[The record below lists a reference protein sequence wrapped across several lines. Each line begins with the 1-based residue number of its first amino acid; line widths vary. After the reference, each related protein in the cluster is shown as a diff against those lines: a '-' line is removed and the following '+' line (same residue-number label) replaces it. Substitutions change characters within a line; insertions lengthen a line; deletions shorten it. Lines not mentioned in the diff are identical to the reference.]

1 MQIKGIFSSALW
13 RDPLK
18 SNLRANFEAFKY
30 ENDNRVGA
38 PDCGAEVWDLSRPP
52 IEWKEIKIGLGLNCF
67 IQLADFQAA
76 RVHLSGLNESVL
88 RTLSLE

>member
-1 MQIKGIFSSALW
+1 MCWLRKSDSSVTAVVKIEMQIKGIFSSALP

-18 SNLRANFEAFKY
+18 SNLTANFEAFKY

-52 IEWKEIKIGLGLNCF
+52 IENGK
-67 IQLADFQAA
+67 
-76 RVHLSGLNESVL
+76 R
-88 RTLSLE
+88 